1 VHRDL
6 ACVHDDLSCVH
17 DDLSRVHD
25 DPTRA
30 RRSRARAPLADVRA
44 PATSEQARHLAPCD
58 NSRHVQDGSRAVTDT
73 TRQFGSPANRY
84 EILAKLATGGMAEIF
99 LARALSSTGVERHV
113 VLKRILRQRAGDVQF
128 VRMFLD
134 EARLAAQLQHANVAQ
149 VYDIGRLGDSYFF
162 TMEFVHGET
171 VRGLL
176 ARAHAAHQPVPI
188 GCALAI
194 AVGAAAGLHHAH
206 ERRGVDGRPLGI
218 VHRDVSPSNLMVS
231 FDGGVKVVDFG
242 VAKASDRMSETR
254 SGTVKGKIS
263 YLSPEQC
270 RGVDVDRRSD
280 LFALGIVLW
289 ELLATERLY
298 RRSSDFENMTAIVH
312 EVPPPPSSRR
322 AEVPEALDDIV
333 LRMLAK
339 SPADRF
345 QTGAEVIEA
354 LESLAHRLA
363 VALSATMLGRL
374 MREVFGDRKEP
385 WVDIDT
391 STAADGVTVTG
402 EPIPAELALPA
413 EASLEIELGGLPD
426 LSAARV
432 EPDDSPPKPR
442 MSQPKFFSA
451 VTPRV
456 PITVPEAARRPTG
469 QTVAEAGR
477 TQLVVGLASDPGP
490 TTAIAATIAPAPA
503 APLPVEQT
511 ATQPIR
517 RVRTRLLVWLLPAAV
532 VGVLIGV
539 WLSRQ
544 HRRAGTTSAA
554 AVDAAVVAIDATT
567 VVAHDVSPPPP
578 ADAGTPLVAVIDA
591 GDADVGVRA
600 KVITDAAIAAPPAAS
615 PPTLAQLYAAGHYV
629 ELADRCAT
637 EHAVSADVA
646 AVCAVAACKL
656 HRDADAQRYFGA
668 IPAARQGRVI
678 ALCPELAVP
687 PTPPPPNKP
696 DCKADPMA
704 CSH

>member
-1 VHRDL
+1 
-6 ACVHDDLSCVH
+6 
-17 DDLSRVHD
+17 
-25 DPTRA
+25 
-30 RRSRARAPLADVRA
+30 
-44 PATSEQARHLAPCD
+44 
-58 NSRHVQDGSRAVTDT
+58 VQDGTRAATEAI
-73 TRQFGSPANRY
+73 RQFGSAANKY

-113 VLKRILRQRAGDVQF
+113 VLKRILRQRAGDVEF

-176 ARAHAAHQPVPI
+176 ARAHASGRPVPI

-218 VHRDVSPSNLMVS
+218 VHRDVSPSNLMVT
-231 FDGGVKVVDFG
+231 FEGGVKLVDFG

-298 RRSSDFENMTAIVH
+298 RRASDFENMTAIVH
-312 EVPPPPSSRR
+312 EVPPAPSTRR
-322 AEVPEALDDIV
+322 PDVPEALDDIV

-345 QTGAEVIEA
+345 ETGAEVIEA
-354 LESLAHRLA
+354 LEALAHRLGI
-363 VALSATMLGRL
+363 ALSATMLGRL
-374 MREVFGDRKEP
+374 MREVFGDHKEP
-385 WVDIDT
+385 WIDIGA
-391 STAADGVTVTG
+391 SRAPDGVTVTSA
-402 EPIPAELALPA
+402 PIPAELALPA

-426 LSAARV
+426 LSTTR
-432 EPDDSPPKPR
+432 EPDDDSPPKQR
-442 MSQPKFFSA
+442 VTQPKFSPA
-451 VTPRV
+451 AALRAPVAAPV
-456 PITVPEAARRPTG
+456 AQPVAAPVAQPVAAPVAAADAARRMTAP
-469 QTVAEAGR
+469 TVAEGVR
-477 TQLVVGLASDPGP
+477 TKPGMG
-490 TTAIAATIAPAPA
+490 AAAA
-503 APLPVEQT
+503 APSAPMTGTQ
-511 ATQPIR
+511 TQPIR
-517 RVRTRLLVWLLPAAV
+517 RARTRLLVWLLPAAV
-532 VGVLIGV
+532 VGVVIGV
-539 WLSRQ
+539 WLSRE
-544 HRRAGTTSAA
+544 HKRALAGTSSARDPGEVA
-554 AVDAAVVAIDATT
+554 VAKLAPVDAAVPIPVAAVAVDAAAVVAVADAEPDTGVRAR
-567 VVAHDVSPPPP
+567 VVVDAAVPVAVDAALAVVVNRPPPP
-578 ADAGTPLVAVIDA
+578 PTPL
-591 GDADVGVRA
+591 
-600 KVITDAAIAAPPAAS
+600 
-615 PPTLAQLYAAGHYV
+615 TLAQLYAAGRYV
-629 ELADRCAT
+629 ELADRCEL
-637 EHAVSADVA
+637 EHAPPPDIA
-646 AVCAVAACKL
+646 ASCAIAACKL
-656 HRDADAQRYFGA
+656 HREADAQRYFDA
-668 IPAARQGRVI
+668 IPTARQSRVV
-678 ALCPELAVP
+678 ALCPELAP
-687 PTPPPPNKP
+687 AATTPPSNKP